1 MGILN
6 SCGMVLKSMMNVGLM
21 MVRCFVVL
29 VDCGNKNSEYVYIER
44 YAQDK
49 VGQDRDR
56 SRHRTVNSSK

>member
-6 SCGMVLKSMMNVGLM
+6 SCGMVLQSTMNVGLM
-21 MVRCFVVL
+21 MLMCFVVL
-29 VDCGNKNSEYVYIER
+29 VDCGTKNSEAIEL